1 MKMKFK
7 FSPCKEISLFGDD
20 GQLKA
25 LVTIDPPN
33 RFGAFP
39 DAVSGSVACR
49 DLINFLRQTPPTWG
63 VVFLHVLAT
72 NTINPIN
79 RSNMNI
85 LDVLDGE
92 KEKEVQDSE
101 LPQRFVCPATSDTLP
116 NDGVLHFVTVGKLA
130 DLLQDEPGNTVYMFD
145 SKSEP
150 ALKCLVEYFELF
162 GFAPVLL
169 TGVPGVTYS
178 PAFENLT
185 WSLQRAAY
193 HATVNDI
200 IEFKRR
206 AELAAAEKRD
216 TSIYATEQARITRK
230 SGEVKRFTAFDA
242 PQEAGALDPIES
254 SDSPVSNG

>member
-1 MKMKFK
+1 MMKFK
-7 FSPCKEISLFGDD
+7 YSPCKEISLFGDD

-49 DLINFLRQTPPTWG
+49 DLINFLRSTPPSWG
-63 VVFLHVLAT
+63 VVFLHVLST

-85 LDVLDGE
+85 LDVLDGQQ
-92 KEKEVQDSE
+92 EVEARESE
-101 LPQRFVCPATSDTLP
+101 LPQRFICPAASELPSDGIL
-116 NDGVLHFVTVGKLA
+116 NFVTVAKLA
-130 DLLQDEPGNTVYMFD
+130 DLLQQEAGNTVFMFD
-145 SKSEP
+145 DKSEHV
-150 ALKCLVEYFELF
+150 LKCLVEYFELF
-162 GFAPVLL
+162 GYAPVLL
-169 TGVPGVTYS
+169 TGVPGVNYS
-178 PAFENLT
+178 PSFENMT

-200 IEFKRR
+200 LEFKRK
-206 AELAAAEKRD
+206 AELSAAERRD
-216 TSIYATEQARITRK
+216 SSIYATEQARITRK

-242 PQEAGALDPIES
+242 PQAAGNLDPIES
-254 SDSPVSNG
+254 ADSPAT